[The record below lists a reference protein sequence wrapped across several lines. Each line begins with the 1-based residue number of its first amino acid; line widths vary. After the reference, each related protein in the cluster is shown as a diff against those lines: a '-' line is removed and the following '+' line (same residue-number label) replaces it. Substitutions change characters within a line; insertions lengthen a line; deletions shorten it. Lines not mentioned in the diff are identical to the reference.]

1 MSASHYAPAGA
12 LDHKKKS
19 LAHYVSGSHWLREV
33 VGDAIQ
39 GLIMT
44 GDKTRSVLR
53 DCKRLVVKIGSR
65 ALCAEGGRFA
75 DVASQVATQ
84 VEAGRKVVLVSSG
97 AVALGRARLGL
108 TERPKK
114 VSLLQAAAATGQ
126 SLLMRAYEDA
136 FEPLG
141 IHVAQV
147 LLTHDAVT
155 DRDRYLHARQAIDEL
170 LRLGVVPIINENDT
184 VSIDELRFGDN
195 DQLAAMVCTLVGADL
210 LVLLSDVVGI
220 LDDQEA
226 RISLVREVADIEH
239 FIKPPEGDIG
249 LGGMQSKVEAA
260 RRATLHG
267 LPVVVGPA
275 ASSRFLNELMQ
286 GDDVGTLLL
295 PHGSPL
301 PSRKHWIAYTL
312 KPQGRIV
319 VDAGACRALEQ
330 RHASLLPAGI
340 VSTTGSF
347 KVGDAVL
354 IVNESGKEVARG
366 LARYGA
372 DAVNRLAGGH
382 SQQIA
387 ERIGA
392 HAGDEIVHRDD
403 IVLAHNG
410 G

>member
-1 MSASHYAPAGA
+1 
-12 LDHKKKS
+12 
-19 LAHYVSGSHWLREV
+19 
-33 VGDAIQ
+33 
-39 GLIMT
+39 MT
-44 GDKTRSVLR
+44 GDQTRSALR
-53 DCKRLVVKIGSR
+53 DCKRIVVKIGSR

-75 DVASQVATQ
+75 QVAEQAATQ
-84 VEAGRKVVLVSSG
+84 VRAGRKVVLVSSG
-97 AVALGRARLGL
+97 AVALGRDRLGL

-114 VSLLQAAAATGQ
+114 VALLQAAAATGQ

-136 FEPLG
+136 FEPFG

-170 LRLGVVPIINENDT
+170 LKLGVIPIINENDT

-220 LDDQEA
+220 LDDEDE
-226 RISLVREVADIEH
+226 RISLVRAVADIEH
-239 FIKPPEGDIG
+239 FIKPPEGDLG
-249 LGGMQSKVEAA
+249 LGGMQSKLEAA
-260 RRATLHG
+260 RRATLRG

-275 ASSRFLNELMQ
+275 SSSGFLDELMR
-286 GDDVGTLLL
+286 GEDVGTLLL

-330 RHASLLPAGI
+330 RHSSLLPAGV
-340 VSTTGSF
+340 VSVTGSF
-347 KVGDAVL
+347 NVGDAVS
-354 IVNESGKEVARG
+354 IASESGEELARG
-366 LARYGA
+366 LARYSA
-372 DAVNRLAGGH
+372 DEVSLLAGGH

-387 ERIGA
+387 ERIGN
-392 HAGDEIVHRDD
+392 HTGDEIVHRDD
-403 IVLAHNG
+403 IVLTNRG
-410 G
+410 T

>member
-1 MSASHYAPAGA
+1 
-12 LDHKKKS
+12 
-19 LAHYVSGSHWLREV
+19 
-33 VGDAIQ
+33 
-39 GLIMT
+39 MT
-44 GDKTRSVLR
+44 GDQTRAALR
-53 DCKRLVVKIGSR
+53 DCKRMVVKIGSR

-75 DVASQVATQ
+75 QVAEQVATQ
-84 VEAGRKVVLVSSG
+84 VRAGRKVVLVSSG
-97 AVALGRARLGL
+97 AVAVGRERLGL

-114 VSLLQAAAATGQ
+114 ISLLQAAAATGQ

-170 LRLGVVPIINENDT
+170 LKLGVVPIINENDT

-210 LVLLSDVVGI
+210 LVLLSDVAGI
-220 LDDQEA
+220 LDDQNA
-226 RISLVREVADIEH
+226 RVSLVREVSDIEA
-239 FIKPPEGDIG
+239 FIRPSDGDVG

-267 LPVVVGPA
+267 LPVVIGPA
-275 ASSRFLNELMQ
+275 ASPAFLEELMQ
-286 GDDVGTLLL
+286 GEDVGTLLL

-312 KPQGRIV
+312 KPRGRIE
-319 VDAGACRALEQ
+319 VDAGACRALEK
-330 RHASLLPAGI
+330 RHSSLLPAGV
-340 VSTTGSF
+340 VSVTGSF
-347 KVGDAVL
+347 QAGDAVS
-354 IVNESGKEVARG
+354 IINESGIELARG

-372 DAVNRLAGGH
+372 DEVRLLAGGH

-387 ERIGA
+387 ERIGS
-392 HAGDEIVHRDD
+392 HVGDEVVHRDD
-403 IVLAHNG
+403 IVLTKNDV
-410 G
+410 

>member
-1 MSASHYAPAGA
+1 MRFKG
-12 LDHKKKS
+12 LD
-19 LAHYVSGSHWLREV
+19 
-33 VGDAIQ
+33 
-39 GLIMT
+39 MT
-44 GDKTRSVLR
+44 GDQTRAALR
-53 DCKRLVVKIGSR
+53 DCKRMVVKIGSR

-75 DVASQVATQ
+75 QVAAQVATQ
-84 VEAGRKVVLVSSG
+84 VRAGRKVVLVSSG
-97 AVALGRARLGL
+97 AVAVGIERLGL

-114 VSLLQAAAATGQ
+114 ISLLQAAAATGQ

-170 LRLGVVPIINENDT
+170 LKLGVVPIINENDT

-210 LVLLSDVVGI
+210 LVLLSDVAGI
-220 LDDQEA
+220 LDDQNA
-226 RISLVREVADIEH
+226 RVSLVREVSDIEA
-239 FIKPPEGDIG
+239 FIRPSDGDVG

-275 ASSRFLNELMQ
+275 ASPAFLEELMQ
-286 GDDVGTLLL
+286 GEDVGTLLL

-312 KPQGRIV
+312 KPRGRIE
-319 VDAGACRALEQ
+319 VDAGACRALEK
-330 RHASLLPAGI
+330 RHSSLLPAGV
-340 VSTTGSF
+340 VSVTGSF
-347 KVGDAVL
+347 QAGDAVS
-354 IVNESGKEVARG
+354 IINESGMELARG

-372 DAVNRLAGGH
+372 DEVRLLAGGH

-387 ERIGA
+387 ERIGS
-392 HAGDEIVHRDD
+392 HVGDEVVHRDD
-403 IVLAHNG
+403 IVLTKNG
-410 G
+410 V

>member
-1 MSASHYAPAGA
+1 M
-12 LDHKKKS
+12 
-19 LAHYVSGSHWLREV
+19 RFR
-33 VGDAIQ
+33 
-39 GLIMT
+39 GLT
-44 GDKTRSVLR
+44 VTEEQTRTALR

-75 DVASQVATQ
+75 QVAEQVATQ
-84 VEAGRKVVLVSSG
+84 VRAGRKVVLVSSG
-97 AVALGRARLGL
+97 AVAVGRERLGL

-126 SLLMRAYEDA
+126 PLLMRAYEDA

-170 LRLGVVPIINENDT
+170 LKLGVVPIINENDT

-220 LDDQEA
+220 LDDQDA

-239 FIKPPEGDIG
+239 FIKPPDGDLG

-260 RRATLHG
+260 RRATLRG

-275 ASSRFLNELMQ
+275 ASSGFLDALMQ

-319 VDAGACRALEQ
+319 VDAGACLALEQ
-330 RHASLLPAGI
+330 RNSSLLPAGV

-347 KVGDAVL
+347 KVGDAVS
-354 IVNESGKEVARG
+354 IVSESGKELARG
-366 LARYGA
+366 LARYSA
-372 DAVNRLAGGH
+372 DEVSRLAGGH

-387 ERIGA
+387 ERIGN

-403 IVLAHNG
+403 IVLTHNG
-410 G
+410 V

>member
-1 MSASHYAPAGA
+1 MRF
-12 LDHKKKS
+12 K
-19 LAHYVSGSHWLREV
+19 
-33 VGDAIQ
+33 
-39 GLIMT
+39 GLEMT
-44 GDKTRSVLR
+44 GDQTRAALR
-53 DCKRLVVKIGSR
+53 DCKRMVVKIGSR

-75 DVASQVATQ
+75 QVAEQVATQ
-84 VEAGRKVVLVSSG
+84 VRAGRKVVLVSSG
-97 AVALGRARLGL
+97 AVAVGRERLGL

-114 VSLLQAAAATGQ
+114 ISLLQAAAATGQ

-170 LRLGVVPIINENDT
+170 LKLGVVPIINENDT

-210 LVLLSDVVGI
+210 LVLLSDVAGI
-220 LDDQEA
+220 LDDQNA
-226 RISLVREVADIEH
+226 RVSLVREVSDIEA
-239 FIKPPEGDIG
+239 FIRPSDGDVG

-267 LPVVVGPA
+267 LPVVIGPA
-275 ASSRFLNELMQ
+275 ASPAFLEELMQ
-286 GDDVGTLLL
+286 GEDVGTLLL

-312 KPQGRIV
+312 KPRGRIE
-319 VDAGACRALEQ
+319 VDAGACRALEK
-330 RHASLLPAGI
+330 RHSSLLPAGV
-340 VSTTGSF
+340 VSVTGSF
-347 KVGDAVL
+347 QAGDAVS
-354 IVNESGKEVARG
+354 IINESGIELARG

-372 DAVNRLAGGH
+372 DEVRLLAGGH

-387 ERIGA
+387 ERIGS
-392 HAGDEIVHRDD
+392 HVGDEVVHRDD
-403 IVLAHNG
+403 IVLTKNDV
-410 G
+410 

>member
-1 MSASHYAPAGA
+1 
-12 LDHKKKS
+12 
-19 LAHYVSGSHWLREV
+19 
-33 VGDAIQ
+33 
-39 GLIMT
+39 MT
-44 GDKTRSVLR
+44 GDETRSALR
-53 DCKRLVVKIGSR
+53 DCRRLVVKIGSR

-75 DVASQVATQ
+75 QVASQVATQ
-84 VEAGRKVVLVSSG
+84 VETGRKVVLVSSG

-108 TERPKK
+108 AERPKK

-136 FEPLG
+136 FQPLG

-147 LLTHDAVT
+147 LLTHDVVT

-170 LRLGVVPIINENDT
+170 LKLGVVPIINENDT

-226 RISLVREVADIEH
+226 RISLVRDVADIER
-239 FIKPPEGDIG
+239 FIKPPEGDAG

-260 RRATLHG
+260 RRATLRG

-275 ASSRFLNELMQ
+275 SSSHFLDELMR

-319 VDAGACRALEQ
+319 VDAGARRALEQ
-330 RHASLLPAGI
+330 RNSSLLPAGV
-340 VSTTGSF
+340 VSATGSF
-347 KVGDAVL
+347 KVGDAVS
-354 IVNESGKEVARG
+354 IVSESGKEVARG
-366 LARYGA
+366 LARYSA
-372 DAVNRLAGGH
+372 NEVSRLAGGQ

-387 ERIGA
+387 ERIGS

-403 IVLAHNG
+403 IVLTHNDG
-410 G
+410 

>member
-1 MSASHYAPAGA
+1 MRFKSSA
-12 LDHKKKS
+12 
-19 LAHYVSGSHWLREV
+19 
-33 VGDAIQ
+33 
-39 GLIMT
+39 MT
-44 GDKTRSVLR
+44 SDQTRTALR
-53 DCKRLVVKIGSR
+53 DCKRLVVKIGSS
-65 ALCAEGGRFA
+65 ALCADGGRFA
-75 DVASQVATQ
+75 QVAEQVATQ
-84 VEAGRKVVLVSSG
+84 VKAGRKIVLVSSG
-97 AVALGRARLGL
+97 AVALGRERLGL

-114 VSLLQAAAATGQ
+114 ISLLQAAAATGQ

-136 FEPLG
+136 FEPFG

-147 LLTHDAVT
+147 LLTHDVVT
-155 DRDRYLHARQAIDEL
+155 DRERYLHARQAIDEL
-170 LRLGVVPIINENDT
+170 LKLGVVPIINENDT

-210 LVLLSDVVGI
+210 LVLLSDVLGI
-220 LDDQEA
+220 LDDQQA

-239 FIKPPEGDIG
+239 FIRPPESDLG

-267 LPVVVGPA
+267 VPVVVGPA
-275 ASSRFLNELMQ
+275 ASSAFLEQLMT

-330 RHASLLPAGI
+330 RKSSLLPAGV

-347 KVGDAVL
+347 QVGDAVS
-354 IVNESGKEVARG
+354 IVSESGKEIARG

-372 DAVNRLAGGH
+372 DEVSLLAGGH
-382 SQQIA
+382 SHQIA
-387 ERIGA
+387 ERIGT
-392 HAGDEIVHRDD
+392 HTGDEIVHRDD
-403 IVLAHNG
+403 IVLTHNDG
-410 G
+410 

>member
-1 MSASHYAPAGA
+1 
-12 LDHKKKS
+12 
-19 LAHYVSGSHWLREV
+19 
-33 VGDAIQ
+33 
-39 GLIMT
+39 MT
-44 GDKTRSVLR
+44 DNATRSALS

-65 ALCAEGGRFA
+65 ALCADGGRFA
-75 DVASQVATQ
+75 QVAEQVATQ
-84 VEAGRKVVLVSSG
+84 VKAGRRVVLVSSG
-97 AVALGRARLGL
+97 AVAVGRERLGL

-114 VSLLQAAAATGQ
+114 ISLLQAAAATGQ

-170 LRLGVVPIINENDT
+170 LKLGVVPIINENDT

-220 LDDQEA
+220 LDDQGA
-226 RISLVREVADIEH
+226 RISLVREVADIES
-239 FIKPPEGDIG
+239 FIKPPEGDVG

-260 RRATLHG
+260 HRATLHG

-275 ASSRFLNELMQ
+275 ASSGFLGELMR

-330 RHASLLPAGI
+330 RNSSLLPAGV
-340 VSTTGSF
+340 VSVAGSF
-347 KVGDAVL
+347 RVGDAVS
-354 IVNESGKEVARG
+354 IVSESGQELARG
-366 LARYGA
+366 LARYSA
-372 DAVNRLAGGH
+372 DEVSRLAGGH
-382 SQQIA
+382 SEQIA
-387 ERIGA
+387 ERIGN
-392 HAGDEIVHRDD
+392 HSGDEIVHRDD
-403 IVLAHNG
+403 IVLTKNG
-410 G
+410 A

>member
-1 MSASHYAPAGA
+1 M
-12 LDHKKKS
+12 
-19 LAHYVSGSHWLREV
+19 RFR
-33 VGDAIQ
+33 
-39 GLIMT
+39 GLTMT
-44 GDKTRSVLR
+44 GDQTRTALR
-53 DCKRLVVKIGSR
+53 DCKRIVVKIGSR

-75 DVASQVATQ
+75 QVAEQVATQ
-84 VEAGRKVVLVSSG
+84 VKAGRKVVLVSSG
-97 AVALGRARLGL
+97 AVAVGRERLGL
-108 TERPKK
+108 TERPKR

-155 DRDRYLHARQAIDEL
+155 DRDRYLHAREAIDEL
-170 LRLGVVPIINENDT
+170 LKLGVVPIINENDT

-220 LDDQEA
+220 LDDRDA
-226 RISLVREVADIEH
+226 RISLVRDVADIEH
-239 FIKPPEGDIG
+239 FIKPPNDDVG

-275 ASSRFLNELMQ
+275 ASSRFLDELMQ

-301 PSRKHWIAYTL
+301 ASRKHWIAYTL
-312 KPQGRIV
+312 KPQGRII
-319 VDAGACRALEQ
+319 VDAGACRALEK
-330 RHASLLPAGI
+330 RHASLLPAGV
-340 VSTTGSF
+340 VSATGAF
-347 KVGDAVL
+347 KVGDAVS
-354 IVNESGKEVARG
+354 IVSESGVEVARG

-372 DAVNRLAGGH
+372 EEVSRLAGGH

-387 ERIGA
+387 ERIGS
-392 HAGDEIVHRDD
+392 HTGDEIVHRDD
-403 IVLAHNG
+403 IVLTQNG
-410 G
+410 R